1 MSRDGF
7 RMLTM
12 TALEIDTDVIG
23 EFCRRN
29 HIQRLS
35 LFGSTLRGD
44 EKPDSDVD
52 LLVQFDPAHV
62 PGYFRLVAMEEEL
75 SAIFGRKADLRTAQ
89 ELNRHFRDEVVGSA
103 RLLYAAE

>member
-1 MSRDGF
+1 
-7 RMLTM
+7 M

-35 LFGSTLRGD
+35 LFGSTLRG
-44 EKPDSDVD
+44 EQTAASDVD
-52 LLVQFDPAHV
+52 LVVQFDPEHI

-89 ELNRHFRDEVVGSA
+89 ELGRHFREEVLRNA
-103 RLLYAAE
+103 RPLYAAE